1 LSTATT
7 APNKDRMITLRES
20 DALRAMPAMNPQAL
34 LAAAIDKGASVE
46 TLERLVALA
55 KDMRQVSAREAFFRA
70 KAEFQKRCPPI
81 TKSKT
86 ARITSRRT
94 GSTYSYNYAPLDEII
109 AKVDPLLSELGLSKS
124 WKQRPEK
131 DGVSANCVLS
141 HEMGHEEESGFI
153 TMPYGTA
160 DERMNPAQLVGS
172 ALTYARR
179 YSLLAILGLAPED
192 DDDAQGSGNH
202 KPTRDAQKER
212 AVASPS
218 AIGAVQHPRSD
229 EPARERPSFTIEDA
243 AEPDEAASLLPL
255 PDEDRVYLIS
265 EIKKLA
271 RFIPDKDRDDAK
283 VTYGVGKTLEVTDTS
298 VLSDYLKWM
307 QARAKK

>member
-7 APNKDRMITLRES
+7 APNKDRLISLRES

-46 TLERLVALA
+46 TLERLVALE
-55 KDMRQVSAREAFFRA
+55 KDMRQVAARAAFFRA

-86 ARITSRRT
+86 ARITSRT
-94 GSTYSYNYAPLDEII
+94 GASYSYNYAPLDEII
-109 AKVDPLLSELGLSKS
+109 AKVDPLLSELGFSKS

-153 TMPYGTA
+153 TMPYGAA
-160 DERMNPAQLVGS
+160 DGRMNPAQLVGS

-218 AIGAVQHPRSD
+218 AIGAVPHPSA
-229 EPARERPSFTIEDA
+229 EPAREPSE
-243 AEPDEAASLLPL
+243 AELIVESETLFPDPER
-255 PDEDRVYLIS
+255 ETLIS
-265 EIKKLA
+265 EIKKLGKK
-271 RFIPDKDRDDAK
+271 IPDGDKAEAAT
-283 VTYGVGKTLEVTDTS
+283 TYLGMGVSLEAADTS
-298 VLSDYLKWM
+298 SLADLLAWCK
-307 QARAKK
+307 ARTKAK